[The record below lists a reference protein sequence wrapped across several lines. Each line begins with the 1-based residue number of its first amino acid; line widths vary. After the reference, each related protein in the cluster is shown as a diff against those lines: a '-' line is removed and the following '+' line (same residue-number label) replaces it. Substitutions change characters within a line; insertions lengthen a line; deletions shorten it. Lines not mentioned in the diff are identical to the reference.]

1 MIDFNHTDQE
11 QLKSKNLSKETVFS
25 QIETFKKGI
34 PPTNLVAA
42 ATLGNGLLSFSPE
55 SQETLKSIT
64 MIIVKDYRFRELFLH
79 LEQPLECL
87 NFYLIF

>member
-11 QLKSKNLSKETVFS
+11 QLKSKNLSKETYFL
-25 QIETFKKGI
+25 KLKLLKGYTS
-34 PPTNLVAA
+34 TNLVAA
-42 ATLGNGLLSFSPE
+42 ATLGNGLLSFPPE
-55 SQETLKSIT
+55 SQETLKKYYNDNCERLS
-64 MIIVKDYRFRELFLH
+64 VQNLFLH